1 MGKELAEAFA
11 PAREVF
17 EQVNDALGQNLTK
30 LMWEG
35 PEDELTLTENAQP
48 ALMAVSL
55 AAMKT
60 LEAEGLSRL
69 PIPRAC

>member
-1 MGKELAEAFA
+1 MRS
-11 PAREVF
+11 ARICR
-17 EQVNDALGQNLTK
+17 K

-55 AAMKT
+55 AAMRVLAEEKGIKLGTASPT
-60 LEAEGLSRL
+60 LPAIRSAN
-69 PIPRAC
+69 IPRSPRPAA